1 MSLSANDQLAVVN
14 EFKSSYSKEE
24 FDFIVS
30 LFPTSKLSEEIRSNE
45 KKFRKYLKGFRPDK
59 LPLKRFQ
66 EIYYTSIF
74 IENNLALA
82 LHLNNLLKDYILKMD
97 RIISRKIESAKS
109 LREKIQNNDIDSFIK
124 LVDFLVNNNYEK
136 VEHIIVYFKFFNIIL
151 TREQIQYVD
160 NELQY
165 LVQRKVLRIEIENET
180 IERYEQEIK
189 ELKSSFKGDL
199 KEKEM
204 KIKELVEKIEHN
216 KKEYDDILYVKSV
229 QVDAM
234 ELEYKRRMEDMIN
247 EKKKFTNII
256 SELESKISKMVVEN
270 KSDKRKISELTLLVN
285 QKEEEFLPLVE
296 SKWNASNSALFE
308 KKVAIQNTVDSLV
321 RDKEMLRLEV
331 EQLILQKNELKQI
344 IESLEMKGGTLFSD
358 FKDLLYKI
366 EVQSVE
372 EVPSNKNVYYLSGN
386 QMDTDE
392 ETVERL
398 DFIEDLSDNLSIS
411 GVQNFYAKD
420 FARYLYAIIVCGMSP
435 LFIGFNGRK
444 IAIALSQLLGGATP
458 DIISLPPGYVDSNE
472 LIHLVKSSS
481 NRVILIE
488 NVIDNVSELVYL
500 PLLKQNNDRLILFS
514 MESSEP
520 MTLLPSCI
528 LNYLVPIDVDSI
540 IQYVKK
546 PGELV
551 RTNVVE
557 SVFKKSFDESS
568 VEANLKTI
576 KKFNSVYSLP
586 LSTRIKWAEIMS
598 VIDSLKSPQAHY
610 NMLVFS
616 LSMLCSRT
624 GRTTELN
631 QYVEQQGFNTETYKN
646 LCSHIEENYSE

>member
-1 MSLSANDQLAVVN
+1 MSLSANDQLEVVN
-14 EFKSSYSKEE
+14 ELKSKYSKEE

-66 EIYYTSIF
+66 EIYYKSIF

-82 LHLNNLLKDYILKMD
+82 LHLNSLLKNYMLKMD
-97 RIISRKIESAKS
+97 RIISRRIEPAKS
-109 LREKIQNNDIDSFIK
+109 LREKIQNNDIDGFIN
-124 LVDFLVNNNYEK
+124 LVDILVNNNYEK
-136 VEHIIVYFKFFNIIL
+136 VEHIIVYFKFFNITL
-151 TREQIQYVD
+151 TREQLQYVD
-160 NELQY
+160 NELQF
-165 LVQRKVLRIEIENET
+165 LVQRKELRIEIENESV
-180 IERYEQEIK
+180 ERYEQEIK
-189 ELKSSFKGDL
+189 ELKSSFKGEL

-204 KIKELVEKIEHN
+204 KIKELVEQIEHN
-216 KKEYDDILYVKSV
+216 KKEYDEILYVNSV

-234 ELEYKRRMEDMIN
+234 EFKYKRHMEDMIK
-247 EKKKFTNII
+247 EKKNLTNFI
-256 SELESKISKMVVEN
+256 SELESKITQMEVQN
-270 KSDKRKISELTLLVN
+270 KSDKRKVSELTLLVN
-285 QKEEEFLPLVE
+285 QKEEEFLPLIE
-296 SKWNASNSALFE
+296 SKWNASNAALFE
-308 KKVAIQNTVDSLV
+308 KKVAIQHSIDSLI
-321 RDKEMLRLEV
+321 RDREILRLEI
-331 EQLILQKNELKQI
+331 EKFILQKNDLEKI
-344 IESLEMKGGTLFSD
+344 IESLQMKGGTLFSD

-366 EVQSVE
+366 GVQSVE
-372 EVPSNKNVYYLSGN
+372 AVPSNQSVYYLFGN
-386 QMDTDE
+386 QMDADE

-411 GVQNFYAKD
+411 GVQNLYAKD
-420 FARYLYAIIVCGMSP
+420 FSRYLYAIVVCGMSP

-444 IAIALSQLLGGATP
+444 IANALSQLLAGATP

-520 MTLLPSCI
+520 ITLLPSSI

-546 PGELV
+546 PGELI

-557 SVFKKSFDESS
+557 AVFKKSFEESS
-568 VEANLKTI
+568 VEANLKTL

-598 VIDSLKSPQAHY
+598 VIDSLESPQALY

-631 QYVEQQGFNTETYKN
+631 QYVEQQGFSAETYKI